1 MKTLVTAFAC
11 AALAAGSMITAPAAF
26 AQPAFAQTASG
37 QAVVTTTTHTYHYS
51 YGYTHRAYA
60 YRSHAAYRPCGAG
73 YGCGAY
79 LTGRSETGEAIDM
92 DYQAPIGEPVYANG
106 DVAVIC
112 SCDHRR

>member
-26 AQPAFAQTASG
+26 AQPASG
-37 QAVVTTTTHTYHYS
+37 QAVVTTTTQTYHY
-51 YGYTHRAYA
+51 GYAHRAYGYRHHVA
-60 YRSHAAYRPCGAG
+60 YKPCSAG

-106 DVAVIC
+106 DVAIIC

>member
-26 AQPAFAQTASG
+26 AQPALG
-37 QAVVTTTTHTYHYS
+37 QAVVTTTTHTYHYG
-51 YGYTHRAYA
+51 YGYGHRAYA
-60 YRSHAAYRPCGAG
+60 YRTHAAYKPCS

-79 LTGRSETGEAIDM
+79 LTGRSETGEAVDM

-106 DVAVIC
+106 DVAIIC
-112 SCDHRR
+112 GGDHRR